1 MTIEIDSEG
10 YWTGIGTQTA
20 AEYMLD
26 PCTIPSLSAHTAMR
40 LLSCPE
46 DVFRTHPRLG
56 GSSRKPRNTA
66 ALDNGR
72 LVDQLLT
79 GLRYVPGERSEHAA
93 MSKAGKPLKA
103 ATYER
108 TDSLL
113 IVDEDKWSSKSAKEL
128 KAIARAEGLLPVLR
142 EEFEEQVER
151 VPEYVAR
158 LELVGVSLVSARMQ
172 VPVFWVE
179 TATSGAKVQC
189 RALLD
194 MLDEDAE
201 VITDLKT
208 AADLEPKSIA
218 RSIFQYRYY
227 VQGAAYR
234 RGAFKAMPG
243 DVAPY
248 EFNLAFLRTEMPA
261 ARAVP
266 LRDEWLLFGE
276 LLWERAVDVWAEC
289 MSTGYWPGHEADATN
304 IVMEPYMLADCK
316 RQLGVDEE

>member
-1 MTIEIDSEG
+1 VITVDAEG
-10 YWTGIGTQTA
+10 YWTGIGTQSA

-46 DVFRTHPRLG
+46 DVYRTHPRLAG
-56 GSSRKPRNTA
+56 RPREKRHTA

-72 LVDQLLT
+72 IVDQLLT
-79 GLRYVPGERSEHAA
+79 GIRYVPGERSEHAA
-93 MSKAGKPLKA
+93 LSKAGKPLKA
-103 ATYER
+103 ATFER

-113 IVDEDKWSSKSAKEL
+113 IVDEDKWSSKSSKEL
-128 KAIARAEGLLPVLR
+128 RAIARTEGLLPVLR
-142 EEFEEQVER
+142 EELEDQIER
-151 VPEYVAR
+151 VPEYLAR
-158 LELVGVSLVSARMQ
+158 LELEGVRLDKARMQ

-179 TATSGAKVQC
+179 ESVASGAKVQC

-194 MLDEDAE
+194 MLDEDE
-201 VITDLKT
+201 LVITDLKT
-208 AADLEPKSIA
+208 AADLDPKSIA

-234 RGAFKAMPG
+234 RGTFKALPG
-243 DVAPY
+243 DVGPF
-248 EFNLAFLRTEMPA
+248 EFRLAFLRTEMPA

-289 MSTGYWPGHEADATN
+289 MSTGFWPGHENDETP
-304 IVMEPYMLADCK
+304 IVMEPYMLADVK
-316 RQLGVDEE
+316 RQLGVDE